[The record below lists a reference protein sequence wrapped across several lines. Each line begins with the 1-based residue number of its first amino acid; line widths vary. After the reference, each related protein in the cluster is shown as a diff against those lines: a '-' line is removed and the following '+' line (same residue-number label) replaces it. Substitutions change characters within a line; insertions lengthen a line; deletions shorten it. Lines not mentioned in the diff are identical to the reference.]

1 MYSLGEDCFSSSP
14 LIFPHSASSLS
25 LDSTQPR
32 LFTWC
37 KHTTYHVSILLN
49 SVQWLS
55 SPAQWKRERKWVE
68 TAFTRN
74 KKLSC
79 ISNRNLKSLY
89 FYEACKI
96 RPETAGRI
104 QVSHV
109 AYICN
114 DILYAGVPT
123 SGPRRPAAGGT
134 SQWLST
140 ECAYICSHMPCL
152 MNATISMLCYQT
164 NEQNS

>member
-123 SGPRRPAAGGT
+123 SGPRRPAGRPPAGPAVNG
-134 SQWLST
+134 WLNAPT
-140 ECAYICSHMPCL
+140 CSHMPCL
-152 MNATISMLCYQT
+152 MNATILVLWT
-164 NEQNS
+164 VFL